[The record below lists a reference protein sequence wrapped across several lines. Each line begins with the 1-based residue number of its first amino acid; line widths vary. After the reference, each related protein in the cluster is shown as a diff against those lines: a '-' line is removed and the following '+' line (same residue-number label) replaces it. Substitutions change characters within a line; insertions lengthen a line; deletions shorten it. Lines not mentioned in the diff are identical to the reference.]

1 MISSALDDSITAVHS
16 EPAHELYLRLNIL
29 LEEDSNSMSTLVC
42 QSRHG
47 GEHPTV
53 EESQPPSANKE
64 TLQSWNKPRRNSFRV
79 LAVYFSFFVFGLND
93 GAYGALLPYLE
104 TYYTLSYTVVSL
116 IFLSPFVGYTI
127 AALLNTAIHMRF
139 GQHGVAI
146 LATCCHTAAYAVISA
161 HSPYPTTV
169 VMYAVAGFG
178 YGLIDGAW
186 NAWTG
191 NLEDTNSVQGFLSS
205 SYSLG
210 ATISPIVAT
219 SMSGKQHWGWYTF
232 YWLMVSVAVFSRSLC
247 WINHTLTRI
256 DPRRLA
262 AHSYLSSSLVSHFGA
277 KMAPRI
283 GAKLKTNRIVRTVI

>member
-1 MISSALDDSITAVHS
+1 
-16 EPAHELYLRLNIL
+16 
-29 LEEDSNSMSTLVC
+29 MSTLVC
-42 QSRHG
+42 QSRHDD
-47 GEHPTV
+47 EHPTA
-53 EESQPPSANKE
+53 EESLSPSANRE

-93 GAYGALLPYLE
+93 GAYGTLLPYLE

-116 IFLSPFVGYTI
+116 IFPSPFIGYTI

-139 GQHGVAI
+139 GQRGVAI
-146 LATCCHTAAYAVISA
+146 LATCSYIAAYAVISA
-161 HSPYPTTV
+161 HPPYPTIV

-186 NAWTG
+186 STWTG
-191 NLEDTNSVQGFLSS
+191 NLEDANAVQGFLSS

-219 SMSGKQHWGWYTF
+219 SMSGKQHWGWSTF
-232 YWLMVSVAVFSRSLC
+232 YWLMVSVVVFSRSFC
-247 WINHTLTRI
+247 WINYTPTRI

-262 AHSYLSSSLVSHFGA
+262 AHSYLSSSLLSHFGT
-277 KMAPRI
+277 KTVPHI
-283 GAKLKTNRIVRTVI
+283 GTRPKTNRIAKTAISRRRSKARSLG